1 MPRPNAL
8 LLLLACLLSGAAP
21 AAADSAVGQTLTAQ
35 AVSGTATGL
44 SPTAH
49 PFDPSVGLSH
59 GFDENLP
66 IDIQGGRL
74 SYNQADE
81 TLVAEGDVVL
91 GSGAM
96 TVHAD
101 RLWYNMKKGTLRAE
115 GQVVIDE
122 DGNTLWAQKVTLD
135 SVTRT
140 ADRSGKLEDLLY
152 VRAPWSAACGGATL
166 LPGDVIVLKGC
177 ECTSC
182 REQNPTWRLSADEI
196 RVKSGDRMTA
206 WGVWLYTGRIPVFYL
221 PYFSQSLND
230 PRPPIEIKPG
240 YTQALGA
247 YVRTAY
253 NFYVGQGQ
261 FGTVRYDWMDK
272 LGSGYGAGEHYTVPG
287 GGGSV
292 AAYAVVDKY
301 VTTTGQTL
309 GRTGLTLGGWS
320 GNWSHKES
328 LGDGLT
334 LSGNLDVLSSA
345 LFNQTYDLS
354 QVDAYQQRSYL
365 SLSSN
370 QKTYNWTLQAGG
382 TQVLQTVANSQ
393 GATVSQGMVTTQALF
408 PSLSFSHRS
417 VPVSSGSSLYWSLDG
432 RAQHRLVAVQE
443 NLSPTGQLVYD
454 SNAAYYMDD
463 VALTPGLS
471 YTLRLSRRL
480 SLNTNAN
487 GSLGYQHVDDRL
499 PNIWDPNKPSYGLA
513 AFGGFADLQA
523 RPNPSLTLDLG
534 ERYQRQLSGA
544 QAYAWGG
551 LITDRIEAKAKEQLS
566 RTVDLLATEAWDLR
580 PYSPDTDLER
590 LDPFRFQLN
599 WNPDSDHSGSLSS
612 TWNATTQQF
621 KTVDAWF
628 NSNDHLK
635 RWQTN
640 LGLNWVNNYVVM
652 HQTSDPAV
660 PQELGWP
667 STVNPAQLDQ
677 LLLSLRGTV
686 NLGPKWRASYYER
699 ADLANRRLAEQAL
712 DVYRDFGCIT
722 VEIYVRNATFTGTEY
737 GFSISLA
744 SVPGVSINSNQV
756 TNDLFQQV
764 QYGY

>member
-1 MPRPNAL
+1 MPRPLILA
-8 LLLLACLLSGAAP
+8 LLLACLLSGAAP
-21 AAADSAVGQTLTAQ
+21 AAADPGVGVSPTAQ
-35 AVSGTATGL
+35 GLTGTAKGL

-49 PFDPSVGLSH
+49 KFDPSAGLSH

-66 IDIQGGRL
+66 VDIQGGRL
-74 SYNQADE
+74 SYHQGDE
-81 TLVAEGDVVL
+81 TLVADGNVAL
-91 GSGAM
+91 ASGAM

-101 RLWYNMKKGTLRAE
+101 RLWYDMKKGTLRAE
-115 GQVVIDE
+115 GQVVIDQ
-122 DGNTLWAQKVTLD
+122 DGNTLWARKVELQ

-140 ADRSGKLEDLLY
+140 GSRNGTLEDLLY

-182 REQNPTWRLSADEI
+182 REENPTWRLSADEI

-206 WGVWLYTGRIPVFYL
+206 WGVWLYTGRMPVFYL

-253 NFYVGQGQ
+253 NFYVGDGQ

-272 LGSGYGAGEHYTVPG
+272 LGNGYGAGEHYAVPG

-292 AAYAVVDKY
+292 AAYVVLSK
-301 VTTTGQTL
+301 TGATA
-309 GRTGLTLGGWS
+309 GWS
-320 GNWSHKES
+320 GNWTHKED
-328 LGDGLT
+328 LGGGLT
-334 LSGNLDVLSSA
+334 LSGNLDVLSNA

-354 QVDAYQQRSYL
+354 QVDSYQQRSYL

-370 QKTYNWTLQAGG
+370 QKTYNWTVQAGG

-393 GATVSQGMVTTQALF
+393 GATVSQGMVTTQALL
-408 PSLSFSHRS
+408 PSLSFSRRS
-417 VPVSSGSSLYWSLDG
+417 APVEPGSRLYWSLDG
-432 RAQHRLVAVQE
+432 RLQHSLVAVQE
-443 NLSPTGQLVYD
+443 SLSPTGQLVYD
-454 SNAAYYMDD
+454 SDAAYYMDD
-463 VALTPGLS
+463 AALTPGLS
-471 YTLRLSRRL
+471 YTFKLSRRL
-480 SLNTNAN
+480 SLNSNVN
-487 GSLGYQHVDDRL
+487 SSLGYQHVDDRQ
-499 PNIWDPNKPSYGLA
+499 PNLWDPHKPSYGLA
-513 AFGGFADLQA
+513 SFGGFVDLQD
-523 RPNPSLTLDLG
+523 RPNAALTLDLG

-551 LITDRIEAKAKEQLS
+551 LITDRIEVKAKDQFS
-566 RTVDLLATEAWDLR
+566 STVDLLATEAWDLR
-580 PYSPDTDLER
+580 PYSPDNDLLR
-590 LDPFRFQLN
+590 LDPFRVQAN
-599 WNPDSDHSGSLSS
+599 WNPDPDHSSSLAT
-612 TWNATTQQF
+612 TWDAYTQQF

-628 NSNDHLK
+628 NANDHLK

-640 LGLNWVNNYVVM
+640 LGLNWVNNYLVM
-652 HQTSDPAV
+652 RQTSDPAV
-660 PQELGWP
+660 PQQLGWP
-667 STVNPAQLDQ
+667 SALNPAQLDQ

-712 DVYRDFGCIT
+712 DLYRDFGCIT
-722 VEIYVRNATFTGTEY
+722 VELYLRNTVFTGTEY